1 MSDYSI
7 YNISSYTIV
16 NINCKIESVGADT
29 FTIIEEQSPS
39 PNFPVNAFDIIKVTV
54 SQNGVNKSLYSVY
67 INQTYDGTDFRLI
80 CGFDS
85 NVYGNLIEA
94 DTDVVKLEYY
104 QLPSASILDLRNY
117 SISPSIQLA
126 TYGKSFRPY
135 HAVESYNIVA
145 PEERIEFNASFR
157 SLYSFD
163 EKVLV
168 DSCKNLAYKIS
179 PAELSVVATNG
190 KIKTA
195 LNFNVII
202 K

>member
-7 YNISSYTIV
+7 YRISSYITA
-16 NINCKIESVGADT
+16 NIDCKIESVGSNN

-39 PNFPVNAFDIIKVTV
+39 PSFPINLYDIVKVTV
-54 SQNGVNKSLYSVY
+54 LQNGVQKNLYSVFEDQ
-67 INQTYDGTDFRLI
+67 NYDGLDFRLT

-85 NVYGNLIEA
+85 NVYGNLIEV
-94 DTDVVKLEYY
+94 DTDVIKLEYY
-104 QLPSASILDLRNY
+104 PLPSTSILDLKNY
-117 SISPSIQLA
+117 SLSPNIQLA
-126 TYGKSFRPY
+126 TYGKQFTPY

-145 PEERIEFNASFR
+145 PEERVEFGANFR

-168 DSCKNLAYKIS
+168 DSCRNVAYKVS
-179 PAELSVVATNG
+179 PSELSVVATNG

-195 LNFNVII
+195 LNFNVLI